1 MLPRQTPA
9 FKIAFRRSD
18 GLQKRT
24 LPTFIM
30 VIVVDMATFNPPAL
44 WHFPVAS
51 LLPLLSQHGYSKQL
65 GCRPKE
71 KNNNSKNPNLT

>member
-18 GLQKRT
+18 GFKKRT
-24 LPTFIM
+24 LPTCVM
-30 VIVVDMATFNPPAL
+30 VIVLDMATFNPPAL

-51 LLPLLSQHGYSKQL
+51 LLALLSQHGYS
-65 GCRPKE
+65 
-71 KNNNSKNPNLT
+71 

>member
-9 FKIAFRRSD
+9 FKIAFQRSD

-24 LPTFIM
+24 LPTFVM

-51 LLPLLSQHGYSKQL
+51 LFWLPS
-65 GCRPKE
+65 KE
-71 KNNNSKNPNLT
+71 KKQQQ